1 MSDYLPDMVE
11 KVDEEITTPSP
22 DNITAEITD
31 TEDVKGDDAFEGD
44 EEIIKE
50 ELIEQQKQEEEEKE
64 EEEVVEEEGEKVP
77 LVKTRRKLKQDE
89 VFTTPKVKPVV
100 PLEEKKEEPKKKGK
114 RKCSEKQLAHLAKI
128 RQKGLEAARAKN
140 AKNAK
145 DPNFVPKKKMTKKAV
160 AAAAVSE
167 EDIERIS
174 TNAIEKYEVKRKER
188 KAIKKKAQEE
198 EEHKAKVKQTIN
210 RAMKNPDPDDI
221 WAAALGGMMN

>member
-11 KVDEEITTPSP
+11 KVDEETPTPSP

-31 TEDVKGDDAFEGD
+31 TEGDEDVKDD

-50 ELIEQQKQEEEEKE
+50 EEEVVEEQEEK

-89 VFTTPKVKPVV
+89 VFTTPKVKPVA

-128 RQKGLEAARAKN
+128 RQKGLEAARAKH

-145 DPNFVPKKKMTKKAV
+145 DPNFVPKKKMTKKAI
-160 AAAAVSE
+160 AAAAVVSE

-174 TNAIEKYEVKRKER
+174 TNAIEKYEVKRKAR
-188 KAIKKKAQEE
+188 KAVKKKEKEE

>member
-1 MSDYLPDMVE
+1 MSDYLPEIVE
-11 KVDEEITTPSP
+11 RVDEETPTPSP

-64 EEEVVEEEGEKVP
+64 EEVVEEEDEKVP

-89 VFTTPKVKPVV
+89 VFTTPKVKPVA

-128 RQKGLEAARAKN
+128 RQKGLQAARAKN

-145 DPNFVPKKKMTKKAV
+145 DPNFVPKKKKERQV
-160 AAAAVSE
+160 AEAKVSE
-167 EDIERIS
+167 EVIERIS

-188 KAIKKKAQEE
+188 KALKKKAQEE
-198 EEHKAKVKQTIN
+198 EEHKTKVKQTIN

>member
-1 MSDYLPDMVE
+1 MSDYLPEIVE
-11 KVDEEITTPSP
+11 RVDEEITTPSP

-31 TEDVKGDDAFEGD
+31 TVSDEGNEDIKDD
-44 EEIIKE
+44 EEIITDE
-50 ELIEQQKQEEEEKE
+50 VPEEEKE
-64 EEEVVEEEGEKVP
+64 EKKEEEVVEEEDEKVP
-77 LVKTRRKLKQDE
+77 LVKARRKLKQDE
-89 VFTTPKVKPVV
+89 VFSTPKVKPVA

-128 RQKGLEAARAKN
+128 RQKGLEAARAKH

-160 AAAAVSE
+160 AAALQSGVSE

-174 TNAIEKYEVKRKER
+174 TNAIEKYEVKRKAR
-188 KAIKKKAQEE
+188 KAVKKKEKEE

>member
-50 ELIEQQKQEEEEKE
+50 ELIEQQKQEEEEK

-145 DPNFVPKKKMTKKAV
+145 DPNYVPKKKKERQV
-160 AAAAVSE
+160 AEAKVSE
-167 EDIERIS
+167 EVIERIS
-174 TNAIEKYEVKRKER
+174 TNAIEKYEVKRKAR
-188 KAIKKKAQEE
+188 KALKKKAQEE
-198 EEHKAKVKQTIN
+198 EEHKTKVKQTIN

>member
-1 MSDYLPDMVE
+1 MSDYLPEIVE
-11 KVDEEITTPSP
+11 RVDEETPTPSP

-50 ELIEQQKQEEEEKE
+50 E
-64 EEEVVEEEGEKVP
+64 EEEVVEEQEEKEEEVVEEADENIP

-89 VFTTPKVKPVV
+89 VFTTPKVKPVA

-198 EEHKAKVKQTIN
+198 EEHKTKVKQTIN

>member
-1 MSDYLPDMVE
+1 MSDYLPDMVAA
-11 KVDEEITTPSP
+11 VDEETPTPSP

-31 TEDVKGDDAFEGD
+31 TVRDEDVKGDEGD

-50 ELIEQQKQEEEEKE
+50 EEEVVEEEEEKE
-64 EEEVVEEEGEKVP
+64 EEVVEEEDEKVP
-77 LVKTRRKLKQDE
+77 LVKTRRKLEQDE
-89 VFTTPKVKPVV
+89 VFTTPKVKPVA

-210 RAMKNPDPDDI
+210 RAMKHPDADDI

>member
-11 KVDEEITTPSP
+11 KVDEETPTPSP

-31 TEDVKGDDAFEGD
+31 TVSDEGNEDIKDD

-50 ELIEQQKQEEEEKE
+50 ELIEQEE
-64 EEEVVEEEGEKVP
+64 EEEVVEEEDEKVP

-89 VFTTPKVKPVV
+89 VFTTPKVKPVA

-128 RQKGLEAARAKN
+128 RQKGLEAARAKH

-160 AAAAVSE
+160 AAAAAVSE

-174 TNAIEKYEVKRKER
+174 TNAIEKYEVKRKAR
-188 KAIKKKAQEE
+188 KAVKKKEKEE

-210 RAMKNPDPDDI
+210 RAMKHPDPDDI

>member
-11 KVDEEITTPSP
+11 KVDEETPTPSP

-31 TEDVKGDDAFEGD
+31 TVSDEGNEDIKGD

-50 ELIEQQKQEEEEKE
+50 EEEVVEEQEEK
-64 EEEVVEEEGEKVP
+64 EEEVVEEEDEKVP

-89 VFTTPKVKPVV
+89 VFTTPKVKPVA

-128 RQKGLEAARAKN
+128 RQKGLEAARAKH

-160 AAAAVSE
+160 AAAAAVSE

-174 TNAIEKYEVKRKER
+174 TNAIEKYEVKRKAR
-188 KAIKKKAQEE
+188 KAVKKKEKEE

-210 RAMKNPDPDDI
+210 RAMKHPDPDDI

>member
-1 MSDYLPDMVE
+1 MSDYLPEIVE
-11 KVDEEITTPSP
+11 RVDEETPTPSP

-64 EEEVVEEEGEKVP
+64 EEVVEEEGEKVP

-89 VFTTPKVKPVV
+89 VFTTPKVKPVA

-145 DPNFVPKKKMTKKAV
+145 DPNYVPKKKKERQV
-160 AAAAVSE
+160 AEAKVSE
-167 EDIERIS
+167 EVIERIS

-188 KAIKKKAQEE
+188 KALKKKAQEE
-198 EEHKAKVKQTIN
+198 EEHKKKVKQTIN

>member
-11 KVDEEITTPSP
+11 KVDEETPTPSP

-31 TEDVKGDDAFEGD
+31 TEGDEDVKDD
-44 EEIIKE
+44 EEII
-50 ELIEQQKQEEEEKE
+50 KE
-64 EEEVVEEEGEKVP
+64 EEEVVEEQEEKEEEVVEEEDEKVP

-89 VFTTPKVKPVV
+89 VFTTPKVKPVA

-128 RQKGLEAARAKN
+128 RQKGLEAARAKH

-145 DPNFVPKKKMTKKAV
+145 DPNFVPKKKMTKKAI
-160 AAAAVSE
+160 AAAAVVSE

-174 TNAIEKYEVKRKER
+174 TNAIEKYEVKRKAR
-188 KAIKKKAQEE
+188 KAVKKKEKEE

>member
-50 ELIEQQKQEEEEKE
+50 ELIEQQKQEEEEK

-145 DPNFVPKKKMTKKAV
+145 DPNYVPKKKKERQV
-160 AAAAVSE
+160 AEAKVSE
-167 EDIERIS
+167 EVIERIS
-174 TNAIEKYEVKRKER
+174 TNAIEKYEVKRKAR
-188 KAIKKKAQEE
+188 KALKKKAQEE

>member
-64 EEEVVEEEGEKVP
+64 EEVVEEEGEKVP

-89 VFTTPKVKPVV
+89 VFTTPKVKPVA

-128 RQKGLEAARAKN
+128 RQKGLEAARAKH